1 MMDKSF
7 DDKYKQMQ
15 DLLTKLENNE
25 DNLEESIKIYQKAQD
40 LYKELSEQL
49 DDYKAKIEVID
60 IDE

>member
-1 MMDKSF
+1 MDKSF

-60 IDE
+60 INE

>member
-1 MMDKSF
+1 MDKTF

-25 DNLEESIKIYQKAQD
+25 DNLEESIRIYQKAQD

>member
-1 MMDKSF
+1 MVKSF

>member
-1 MMDKSF
+1 MDKSF
-7 DDKYKQMQ
+7 DDKYRQMQ

>member
-1 MMDKSF
+1 MDKSF

>member
-1 MMDKSF
+1 MDKSF

-25 DNLEESIKIYQKAQD
+25 DNLEESIRIYQKAQD

-60 IDE
+60 ID

>member
-1 MMDKSF
+1 MDKSF

-40 LYKELSEQL
+40 LYKELTEQL

>member
-1 MMDKSF
+1 MDKSF

-40 LYKELSEQL
+40 LYKELSDQL

>member
-1 MMDKSF
+1 MNKSF

>member
-1 MMDKSF
+1 MDKSF

-25 DNLEESIKIYQKAQD
+25 DNLEESIRIYQKAQD

>member
-1 MMDKSF
+1 MDKSF

-25 DNLEESIKIYQKAQD
+25 DNLEESIKIYKKAQD

>member
-1 MMDKSF
+1 MDKSF

-15 DLLTKLENNE
+15 DLLAKLENNE